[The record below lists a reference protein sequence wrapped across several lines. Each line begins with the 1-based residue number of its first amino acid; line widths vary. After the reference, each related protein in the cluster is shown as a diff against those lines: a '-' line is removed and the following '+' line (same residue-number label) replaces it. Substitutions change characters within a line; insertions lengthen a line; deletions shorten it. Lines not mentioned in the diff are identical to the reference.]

1 MAIEAVVVFTIGVVV
16 FLSSSRTDKIRV
28 EAFLQGAHQAY
39 AVEIISDSSTV
50 IDLPDHIPNS
60 IPIYIFTPVVQ
71 EVPQGAERHLQ
82 VRVIEFIPNIEAKR
96 TIFTPFLKE
105 SMEKC

>member
-1 MAIEAVVVFTIGVVV
+1 MAIEAVVVLTIRVVV
-16 FLSSSRTDKIRV
+16 FLSSSRTDQIRV
-28 EAFLQGAHQAY
+28 KAFLQGAHQAD
-39 AVEIISDSSTV
+39 AVEIISDSTTV
-50 IDLPDHIPNS
+50 IDLSNHIPNS

-71 EVPQGAERHLQ
+71 EIPQGAERHLQ

-96 TIFTPFLKE
+96 TIFTSFLKE